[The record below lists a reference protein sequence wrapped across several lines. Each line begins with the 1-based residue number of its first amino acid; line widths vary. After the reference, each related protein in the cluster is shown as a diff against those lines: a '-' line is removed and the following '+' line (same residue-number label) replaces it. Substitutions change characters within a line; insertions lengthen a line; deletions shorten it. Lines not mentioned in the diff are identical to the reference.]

1 MEMIQHLGKIA
12 RIDCSDDIRLEV
24 IKDRA
29 IRITVV
35 NTVKYYPVK
44 RISCNPLCNK
54 YNNNYKN
61 YPSK

>member
-44 RISCNPLCNK
+44 NDQEFPVIPCATSIE
-54 YNNNYKN
+54 
-61 YPSK
+61 

>member
-1 MEMIQHLGKIA
+1 MIQQLGKIA

-44 RISCNPLCNK
+44 NDQEFPVIPCATSIE
-54 YNNNYKN
+54 
-61 YPSK
+61 